1 MLSKLN
7 DYRVLRAP
15 LGLVGLWAHLSRQ
28 PSLAKHVEI
37 VEVQRQR
44 SGFNFEQLRQM
55 TVPPDFRS
63 DAQSFLKNGS
73 NMYYTFRT
81 NSVSS
86 TREAEKTLIAAVKNM
101 TGLKSFQWDREPP
114 LLDTRLDDNVG
125 DDIWT
130 ALRSC
135 TTLRS
140 LQVMDASDNEIK
152 DDPRCGH
159 GSATRFRPIHESQAC
174 ARGIRFLLKL
184 SCLYSDFFVVQS

>member
-1 MLSKLN
+1 MSMLSKLN

-15 LGLVGLWAHLSRQ
+15 LGLVELWAHLSRQ

-37 VEVQRQR
+37 VEVQRQM

-63 DAQSFLKNGS
+63 DALSFLENDS
-73 NMYYTFRT
+73 NLYNTFLA
-81 NSVSS
+81 NSVPS
-86 TREAEKTLIAAVKNM
+86 TREAEKMLIAAVKNM

-114 LLDTRLDDNVG
+114 LLDTRLDDGVD

-140 LQVMDASDNEIK
+140 LQIMDASDNEII
-152 DDPRCGH
+152 DDH
-159 GSATRFRPIHESQAC
+159 ESVTRFRPIHVSQAC
-174 ARGIRFLLKL
+174 TRVIQFRLKL
-184 SCLYSDFFVVQS
+184 NCLCSDFYVVQS